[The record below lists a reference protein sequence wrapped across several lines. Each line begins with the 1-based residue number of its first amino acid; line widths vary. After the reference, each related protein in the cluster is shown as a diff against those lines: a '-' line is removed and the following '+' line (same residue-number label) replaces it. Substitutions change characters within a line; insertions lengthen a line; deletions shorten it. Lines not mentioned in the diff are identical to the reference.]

1 MCCLGPGHED
11 LSGRH
16 DADIHGA
23 PETAGLSIP
32 YYSPQ
37 GLKIL
42 GRMPNKLPK
51 YSRSICLTFNPQKE
65 ISAG

>member
-1 MCCLGPGHED
+1 MCCMGPGHED

-16 DADIHGA
+16 DTGIRDAT
-23 PETAGLSIP
+23 EMAGLSIP
-32 YYSPQ
+32 YYRPP

-42 GRMPNKLPK
+42 GRVPNKLPK
-51 YSRSICLTFNPQKE
+51 YSRSICLTFNPRKE